1 MLISLT
7 YWWGNLG
14 QNGDI
19 SCSSQA
25 RKQQRQG
32 AAPWDLVSVYALSTT
47 LLCATVLTFSRKL
60 PSLLPGV
67 PASCSWQH
75 HFRCLHPSFLHLASL
90 LASHPSVLAE
100 CLLLRGTVDTGKQVR
115 AFVNLVFPWPTKC
128 PCGYKPF
135 FKCALILLFPKW
147 KISNSHNISILTK
160 STLGLKY
167 HFLYPEGTQRIFTVR
182 GKIKSLI
189 RWIEISSF
197 WEHLVGMSTNVLGN
211 SSSDLEIPSTQFF
224 IIFLRQRFCTFITLF
239 FISFKIYF
247 LWWNWDI

>member
-1 MLISLT
+1 MLSDIYHLILKATIWNKHNFILLISLT

-25 RKQQRQG
+25 RKQQRQE

-60 PSLLPGV
+60 PSLFPRV

-75 HFRCLHPSFLHLASL
+75 HFRCLHPSFLHPSSLPASR
-90 LASHPSVLAE
+90 PSVLAE
-100 CLLLRGTVDTGKQVR
+100 CLLLQGHLLGTVDTGKQDR
-115 AFVNLVFPWPTKC
+115 AFVNLVFLWPPKC
-128 PCGYKPF
+128 PLGYKPF

-160 STLGLKY
+160 SMLGLKY
-167 HFLYPEGTQRIFTVR
+167 HFLCPEGIQRIFTVR

-197 WEHLVGMSTNVLGN
+197 WEHLVGMSTNVLWSN
-211 SSSDLEIPSTQFF
+211 SSDLEIPSTQSF
-224 IIFLRQRFCTFITLF
+224 IIFLR
-239 FISFKIYF
+239 
-247 LWWNWDI
+247 